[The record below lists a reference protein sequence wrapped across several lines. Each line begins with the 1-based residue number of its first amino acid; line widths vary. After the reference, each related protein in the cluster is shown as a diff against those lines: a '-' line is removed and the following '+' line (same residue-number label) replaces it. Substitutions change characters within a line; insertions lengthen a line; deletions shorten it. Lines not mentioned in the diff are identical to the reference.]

1 MQINKIVSS
10 LIILTLFGGFCI
22 FELIQNSEKAVVKI
36 ISPTIVELKNETICI
51 PDVETFTSN
60 VFQNQK
66 DLEKKYKINPQDAL
80 KLGYLTDNFA
90 ENFLLDKSVK
100 IKYTGQETQDCKFA
114 DLYVNKQSYKEHLI
128 NSGFD
133 LRGEFSYN
141 LKKAQKLNLV
151 ILNHKSNKY
160 HKLDCKYGLVA
171 HDAVLLPE
179 KQLSKN
185 AKPCKFCHVKQT
197 NKHTKKLKQLEI
209 PNYPQAISNGNIKMY
224 LTDLTTKLKPDKKCS
239 SVACKEILNQ
249 INSSKSS
256 IDIALYGWD
265 NIEEIQNA
273 IINAKKRN
281 VRLRVVYD
289 TSEKSYY
296 PNIHTI
302 VKLADVSSTDT
313 PKILMHNKFMIF
325 DNKTVATGSMNF
337 SFTDFSG
344 FNTNSLFI
352 INSPEIASIYEEEFE
367 QMLNGK
373 FHQAKSKV
381 KHKTITIGKT
391 NITPLFSPKDKI
403 ITTHIIPLIEKS
415 SKYIYIP
422 AFVITHDEFAQSL
435 LRAKNRGVDVKI
447 IIDATNTHASRSKVK
462 YLRNSGLPIK
472 VENYAGKVHSK
483 SIIIDDRYVVA
494 GSMNFSNSGENKND
508 ENVLIIEDSR
518 LASYYKGFFNYL
530 WTKIP
535 DKYLKQGVRA
545 EGKYSIGSC
554 SDGIDN
560 NFDGKVD
567 KDDIGCR

>member
-1 MQINKIVSS
+1 
-10 LIILTLFGGFCI
+10 
-22 FELIQNSEKAVVKI
+22 
-36 ISPTIVELKNETICI
+36 
-51 PDVETFTSN
+51 
-60 VFQNQK
+60 
-66 DLEKKYKINPQDAL
+66 
-80 KLGYLTDNFA
+80 
-90 ENFLLDKSVK
+90 
-100 IKYTGQETQDCKFA
+100 
-114 DLYVNKQSYKEHLI
+114 
-128 NSGFD
+128 
-133 LRGEFSYN
+133 
-141 LKKAQKLNLV
+141 
-151 ILNHKSNKY
+151 
-160 HKLDCKYGLVA
+160 
-171 HDAVLLPE
+171 
-179 KQLSKN
+179 
-185 AKPCKFCHVKQT
+185 
-197 NKHTKKLKQLEI
+197 
-209 PNYPQAISNGNIKMY
+209 MY

-273 IINAKKRN
+273 NINAKKRN

-415 SKYIYIP
+415 
-422 AFVITHDEFAQSL
+422 
-435 LRAKNRGVDVKI
+435 
-447 IIDATNTHASRSKVK
+447 
-462 YLRNSGLPIK
+462 
-472 VENYAGKVHSK
+472 
-483 SIIIDDRYVVA
+483 
-494 GSMNFSNSGENKND
+494 
-508 ENVLIIEDSR
+508 
-518 LASYYKGFFNYL
+518 
-530 WTKIP
+530 
-535 DKYLKQGVRA
+535 
-545 EGKYSIGSC
+545 
-554 SDGIDN
+554 
-560 NFDGKVD
+560 
-567 KDDIGCR
+567 

>member
-1 MQINKIVSS
+1 MQTNKVISS
-10 LIILTLFGGFCI
+10 LIILALFGGFCA
-22 FELIQNSEKAVVKI
+22 FELIQKSEKAVLKI
-36 ISPTIVELKNETICI
+36 VSPTVIELKDETVCI

-60 VFQNQK
+60 ISKNQT

-90 ENFLLDKSVK
+90 ENFLLEKSVK
-100 IKYTGQETQDCKFA
+100 VKYTGKETQDCKFA
-114 DLYVNKQSYKEHLI
+114 DIFVNKQSYKEHLA

-133 LRGEFSYN
+133 LRGDFSKN

-160 HKLDCKYGLVA
+160 HTLDCKYGLVA
-171 HDAVLLPE
+171 HDVVLLPA
-179 KQLSKN
+179 KQLTKD
-185 AKPCKFCHVKQT
+185 AKPCKFCHVSKSTSQKKKFKQT
-197 NKHTKKLKQLEI
+197 QI
-209 PNYPQAISNGNIKMY
+209 PTYPQAISNGNIKMY

-239 SVACKEILNQ
+239 SIACKEILKQ
-249 INSSKSS
+249 INSAQNS

-265 NIEEIQNA
+265 NVDEIQNA

-281 VRLRVVYD
+281 VKLRVVYD
-289 TSEKSYY
+289 TSDKSYY
-296 PNIHTI
+296 PNNHTI
-302 VKLADVSSTDT
+302 VKLADASSTDT

-344 FNTNSLFI
+344 FNSNALFL
-352 INSPEIASIYEEEFE
+352 INSAEIAEIYKEEFE

-381 KHKTITIGKT
+381 QHKTVTIGKT
-391 NITPLFSPKDKI
+391 KITPLFSPKDKI
-403 ITTHIIPLIEKS
+403 ITTHILPLVDKS
-415 SKYIYIP
+415 TKYIYIP
-422 AFVITHDEFAQSL
+422 AFVITHDDLAQSL
-435 LRAKNRGVDVKI
+435 IRAKTRGVDVRI
-447 IIDATNTHASRSKVK
+447 IIDATNTYASRSKVK
-462 YLRNSGLPIK
+462 ILRNSGIPVK

-483 SIIIDDRYVVA
+483 SMIIDDRYIIA

-567 KDDIGCR
+567 KADVGCR

>member
-1 MQINKIVSS
+1 MQTNKVISS
-10 LIILTLFGGFCI
+10 LIILALFGGFCA
-22 FELIQNSEKAVVKI
+22 FELIQKSEKAVLKI
-36 ISPTIVELKNETICI
+36 VSPTVIELKDEIICI

-60 VFQNQK
+60 ISKNQT
-66 DLEKKYKINPQDAL
+66 DLERKYKISQQDAL

-90 ENFLLDKSVK
+90 ENFLLEKSVK
-100 IKYTGQETQDCKFA
+100 VKYTGKETQNCKFA
-114 DLYVNKQSYKEHLI
+114 DIFVNKQSYKEHLT

-133 LRGEFSYN
+133 LRGDFSKN

-160 HKLDCKYGLVA
+160 HTLDCKYGLVA
-171 HDAVLLPE
+171 HDVVLLPA
-179 KQLSKN
+179 KQLTKD
-185 AKPCKFCHVKQT
+185 AKPCKFCHVSKSTQQKKKFKQT
-197 NKHTKKLKQLEI
+197 QI
-209 PNYPQAISNGNIKMY
+209 PTYPQAISNGGIKVY
-224 LTDLTTKLKPDKKCS
+224 LTDLTTKLKPDKNCS
-239 SVACKEILNQ
+239 SIACKEILKQ
-249 INSSKSS
+249 INLAQNS

-265 NIEEIQNA
+265 NVEEIQNA

-281 VRLRVVYD
+281 VKLRVVYD
-289 TSEKSYY
+289 TSDKSYY
-296 PNIHTI
+296 PNNHTI
-302 VKLADVSSTDT
+302 VKLANVSSTDT

-325 DNKTVATGSMNF
+325 DDKTVATGSMNF

-344 FNTNSLFI
+344 FNSNALFI
-352 INSPEIASIYEEEFE
+352 INSAEIAEIYKEEFE

-381 KHKTITIGKT
+381 QHKTIAFGKT
-391 NITPLFSPKDKI
+391 KITPLFSPKDKI
-403 ITTHIIPLIEKS
+403 ITTHILPLIEKS
-415 SKYIYIP
+415 TKYIYIP
-422 AFVITHDEFAQSL
+422 AFVITHDALAQSL
-435 LRAKNRGVDVKI
+435 IRAKNRGVDVKI

-462 YLRNSGLPIK
+462 ILRNSGIPVK

-483 SIIIDDRYVVA
+483 SIIIDDRYIIA

-508 ENVLIIEDSR
+508 ENVLIIEDFR
-518 LASYYKGFFNYL
+518 LASYYKGFFMYL
-530 WTKIP
+530 WKKIP

-567 KDDIGCR
+567 KEDIGCR

>member
-1 MQINKIVSS
+1 MQTNKVISS
-10 LIILTLFGGFCI
+10 LIILSLFGGFCA
-22 FELIQNSEKAVVKI
+22 FELIQKSEKAVLKVV
-36 ISPTIVELKNETICI
+36 SPTVIELKGETVCI
-51 PDVETFTSN
+51 PDVETFTANIS
-60 VFQNQK
+60 QK
-66 DLEKKYKINPQDAL
+66 QTDLEKKYKISQQDAL

-90 ENFLLDKSVK
+90 ENFLLEKFVK
-100 IKYTGQETQDCKFA
+100 VKYTGRETQDCKFA
-114 DLYVNKQSYKEHLI
+114 DIFVNKQSYKEHLT

-133 LRGEFSYN
+133 LRGDFSKN

-160 HKLDCKYGLVA
+160 HTLDCKYGLVA
-171 HDAVLLPE
+171 HDVVLLPA
-179 KQLSKN
+179 KQLSKE
-185 AKPCKFCHVKQT
+185 AKPCKFCHVTKSTPKKKKFKQT
-197 NKHTKKLKQLEI
+197 QI
-209 PNYPQAISNGNIKMY
+209 PTYPQAISNGDIKMY

-239 SVACKEILNQ
+239 SIACKELLKQ
-249 INSSKSS
+249 INSSKTS

-265 NIEEIQNA
+265 NIDEIQNA

-281 VRLRVVYD
+281 VKLRVVYD

-296 PNIHTI
+296 PNNHTI
-302 VKLADVSSTDT
+302 VKLADTSSTDT

-344 FNTNSLFI
+344 FNTNTLFI
-352 INSPEIASIYEEEFE
+352 INSPEIAGIYKEEFE

-381 KHKTITIGKT
+381 QHKTVAIGKT
-391 NITPLFSPKDKI
+391 KITPLFSPKDKI
-403 ITTHIIPLIEKS
+403 ITTHILPIVEKS
-415 SKYIYIP
+415 TKYIYIP
-422 AFVITHDEFAQSL
+422 AFVITHDDLAQCL
-435 LRAKNRGVDVKI
+435 IRAKNRGVDVKI

-462 YLRNSGLPIK
+462 LLRNAGIPVK

-483 SIIIDDRYVVA
+483 SMIIDDRYIIA

-518 LASYYKGFFNYL
+518 LASYYKGFFVYL
-530 WTKIP
+530 WKKIP

-567 KDDIGCR
+567 KDDVGCK